1 MITDADAEFHAPDA
15 GDPTWG
21 ETNFFGFYSAD
32 APLNIGVYTLFRPN
46 LGVVGSTICM
56 NSGDAPQPW
65 RADFCD
71 MQSHLPIPEPR
82 SLASYALAN
91 GLTVA
96 TLAPNDR
103 WQLAY
108 DDGDGTSIDVTY
120 QALMPPFDIHDPA
133 MDPIVAAQQQQAAD
147 GQGSFAWGTAYNGHF
162 DQTGHYSGEVS
173 LRGRRIPIDCTS
185 TMDHSWGPRAERGGP
200 NMSWLHAHFSDDY
213 AIHAI
218 FSFDETRG
226 GRDLELAHG
235 YVLRDGT
242 VHGLAGG
249 QGVTTRDADFYA
261 RTIELDLTD
270 AAGDT
275 HHLSGRGLTRFPW
288 QAWPNMVGFNV
299 LARWTSTGPGGQS
312 AGERA
317 GYGEIQDFVD
327 LTRLTRGQALGSVP
341 VAG

>member
-1 MITDADAEFHAPDA
+1 MITDADAEFHPPDA

-21 ETNFFGFYSAD
+21 ETNFFGFYA
-32 APLNIGVYTLFRPN
+32 ATVPLNVGVYTLFRPN

-71 MQSHLPIPEPR
+71 MQSHLAIPEPR

-91 GLTVA
+91 GLTVT
-96 TLAPNDR
+96 TLVPNDR
-103 WQLAY
+103 WHLGY
-108 DDGDGTSIDVTY
+108 DDRDGTSIDVTY
-120 QALMPPFDIHDPA
+120 QALMPAFDIHDPE
-133 MDPIVAAQQQQAAD
+133 MDPVSAAQQRQAKEGTVA
-147 GQGSFAWGTAYNGHF
+147 GGFAWGTAYNGHF
-162 DQTGHYSGEVS
+162 DQTGHYSGEVV

-213 AIHAI
+213 AVHAI
-218 FSFDETRG
+218 WSFDETRG
-226 GRDLELAHG
+226 GRDLTLAHG

-242 VHGLAGG
+242 VRGLAAGTG
-249 QGVTTRDADFYA
+249 ITERDGDFYA
-261 RTIELDLTD
+261 RTVELEVTD

-275 HHLSGRGLTRFPW
+275 HHLTGQGLTRFPW

-299 LARWTSTGPGGQS
+299 LAQWQS
-312 AGERA
+312 DQAGGERT

-327 LTRLTRGQALGSVP
+327 LTRLTQGQTLASVP
-341 VAG
+341 AAG